1 MLKKNKLD
9 KKIIPCII
17 GLGYVGLPLLIN
29 LSKKFSVVGF
39 DINKK
44 RIISLRKGID
54 LNNEFSKKELPL
66 KKNCFFTYNS
76 KDLLKSNFYII
87 TVPTPIKSNY
97 KPDLSYVVNACKL
110 ISKNI
115 KDGDI
120 VFLEST
126 VYPGVTNEIC
136 KSILS
141 KTKKN
146 FYIGYSPE
154 RVNPGDKNHTI
165 NKINKIVSIET
176 NNLEIIKKV
185 KKIYTQVCKKIFFSK
200 NIKEAETA
208 KVIENIQ
215 RDLNIGLFN
224 EIYKVCEKLKIN
236 FNEVIR
242 LASSK
247 WNFIKYNKGLVGGH
261 CLPVDP
267 YYISHLAKKNNVNM
281 SIVLAGRK
289 VNNGMKN
296 YFLKKIKKELKNINL
311 KNKKI
316 CICGITYKPNVSDM
330 RNSLA
335 VEISKKISQ
344 DYNNCY
350 TFDPLLK
357 KNDIKK
363 LGLRPVNSM
372 HNSDIL
378 IILTRHNK
386 IINLLSKYKNKII
399 LDYFK

>member
-1 MLKKNKLD
+1 MLK
-9 KKIIPCII
+9 ICVI
-17 GLGYVGLPLLIN
+17 GLGYVGLPICLKLA
-29 LSKKFSVVGF
+29 KKFKTVGY
-39 DINKK
+39 DINSQ
-44 RIISLRKGID
+44 RIDSLKKGID
-54 LNNEFSKKELPL
+54 FNNEFKKKEIKQINLTFSR
-66 KKNCFFTYNS
+66 NIEDIDRC
-76 KDLLKSNFYII
+76 NFYII
-87 TVPTPIKSNY
+87 CVPTPITFSK
-97 KPDLSYVVNACKL
+97 KPDLKYIKKTFDL
-110 ISKNI
+110 LSKILKKN
-115 KDGDI
+115 DI
-120 VFLEST
+120 IVLEST
-126 VYPGVTNEIC
+126 VYPGVTNDIC
-136 KSILS
+136 KNILS
-141 KTKKN
+141 KTKKS

-165 NKINKIVSIET
+165 SKINKIVSIET
-176 NNLEIIKKV
+176 TNRKIINKV
-185 KKIYTQVCKKIFFSK
+185 KKVYSHVCKKIFFSK
-200 NIKEAETA
+200 NIREAETA

-224 EIYKVCEKLKIN
+224 EIYKVCEKLNIN

-267 YYISHLAKKNNVNM
+267 YYISYLAKKKNVNM

-296 YFLKKIKKELKNINL
+296 YFLNKIKKNLNKLNL

-316 CICGITYKPNVSDM
+316 CICGVTYKPNVSDM

-335 VEISKKISQ
+335 VEISKKIS
-344 DYNNCY
+344 DCYSNCY
-350 TFDPLLK
+350 TFDPLLQM
-357 KNDIKK
+357 NDIKK
-363 LGLRPVNSM
+363 LGLRPINNLN
-372 HNSDIL
+372 NSDIL

-386 IINLLSKYKNKII
+386 VINLLSKFKNKII